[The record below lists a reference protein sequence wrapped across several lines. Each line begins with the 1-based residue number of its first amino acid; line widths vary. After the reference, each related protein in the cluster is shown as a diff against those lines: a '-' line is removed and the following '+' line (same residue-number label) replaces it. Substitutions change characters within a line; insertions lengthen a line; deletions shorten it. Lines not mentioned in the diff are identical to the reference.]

1 MTNCFGEEPKIK
13 IDNNKQMY
21 YNEFDRGGINKTMR
35 NIKEPV
41 IKNAILHILNNR
53 EEFKKMS
60 DYTLELDDKIKE
72 FIKKH
77 ILKSVNDDKTRAA
90 KFEGENNSVKISC
103 NNIFEN
109 QDTFVKSSK
118 EIANQLFISMSN
130 KTISP
135 ADLIVV
141 SFESNSK
148 NYLALLKMDY
158 NEIYRHDVE
167 ETEDG
172 KTKTKLVVDERSS
185 LPNLNQKLQKSAFI
199 QPENNDN
206 NFDIVILDKQTN
218 SKSADQDIA
227 QFFLRNFLNAKLE
240 KDDKHKTR
248 VFKNSTIDFVNEK
261 YEDSKEREEIIS
273 YMYNTLERKSQ
284 INIREFSDV
293 ISEENQEEYVEFLI
307 SEDIGD
313 YEFKPDKEI
322 INNKKVVIKTRED
335 IQIRLDKVLYDE
347 KRYIKVK
354 TLDDGG
360 YEISIKTDNY
370 DYNIK

>member
-1 MTNCFGEEPKIK
+1 LTNCFGEEPKIK

>member
-1 MTNCFGEEPKIK
+1 MDTKKSKRK
-13 IDNNKQMY
+13 IDNNEQMY
-21 YNEFDRGGINKTMR
+21 YNEFNRGGINKKMR

-109 QDTFVKSSK
+109 PDTFVKSSK

-141 SFESNSK
+141 SFESNNN

-158 NEIYRHDVE
+158 NEIYIHDVK

-218 SKSADQDIA
+218 SKSADKDIA

-284 INIREFSDV
+284 INIRDFSDV

-313 YEFKPDKEI
+313 YEFKPDEEI

-347 KRYIKVK
+347 ERYIKVK
-354 TLDDGG
+354 PLDDGG
-360 YEISIKTDNY
+360 YEIFIKTDNY